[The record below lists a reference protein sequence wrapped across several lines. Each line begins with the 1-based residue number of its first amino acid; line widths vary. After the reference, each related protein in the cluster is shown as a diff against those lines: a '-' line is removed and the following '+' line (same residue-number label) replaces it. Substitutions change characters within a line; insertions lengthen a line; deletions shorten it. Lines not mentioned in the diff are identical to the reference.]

1 MKNFL
6 LNLRN
11 TLLNLDEF
19 DIAGSLILLFITLV
33 IISYTTSEKDLICF
47 DKKQLTEIEKTLKTN
62 KLLRGTYNDV

>member
-11 TLLNLDEF
+11 KLLNLDEF
-19 DIAGSLILLFITLV
+19 DIAGSLILLFIALV
-33 IISYTTSEKDLICF
+33 IVYCATCENDLVCF
-47 DKKQLTEIEKTLKTN
+47 PKSQMTEIEKTLKTN